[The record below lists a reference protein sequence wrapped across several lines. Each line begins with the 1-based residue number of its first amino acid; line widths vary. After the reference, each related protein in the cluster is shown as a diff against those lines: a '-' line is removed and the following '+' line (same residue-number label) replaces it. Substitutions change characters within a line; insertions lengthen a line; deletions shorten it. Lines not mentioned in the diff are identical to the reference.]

1 MNEAVLQES
10 QNVDDAIRYMDSLA
24 CTSTFHCS
32 LDEVSRFSNTAGA
45 LVRLYRVRYVG
56 RARLM
61 APRAFQF
68 PAYRL
73 RPPQVRL

>member
-1 MNEAVLQES
+1 MLQES
-10 QNVDDAIRYMDSLA
+10 QNVDDAIHYMDSLA
-24 CTSTFHCS
+24 CISTFHCS
-32 LDEVSRFSNTAGA
+32 LDEVSGFSNTAGA
-45 LVRLYRVRYVG
+45 LIRLYRRRYVC
-56 RARLM
+56 RARPM